1 MMGQGSIRHNN
12 REFTAANVDRERS
25 EQNIV
30 FVNEDLKRTYN
41 NLFGEALETYNAGKK
56 KTRDKIPDYYEH
68 IRKSKQEKLFH
79 EAIFQIGNLNDC
91 GCGTEGGQRAAE
103 ALTAFAKTFQE
114 RNPHLYVFNMV
125 LHMDEATPHLH
136 VDYIPVATEQT
147 RGLSTRVSMKQALKQ
162 QGFTGVGQKQT
173 EWKAWMDREKEVL
186 TEIAQQHEFEII
198 SLGSNRRHMELPE
211 YRAAIQESE
220 AVQEQTAAAL
230 QELADMQ
237 EKKTELKGEIK
248 SLSGTVA
255 ALKAAERVRVD
266 FDTIQPEKTLTGAVK
281 GVTVEQIQ
289 QLKKVAMTGAAAKQA
304 VVELKKKNAAL
315 EKENAEMQ
323 KKIPSTMDRLLEK
336 KNLEL
341 LETRNFNLRQENK
354 ELKEA
359 LEEERSF
366 SDRLLEGID
375 RVLDMLER
383 HLPKQLLHLVDKARD
398 LLPEHQVKP
407 LLHSRPACPL
417 HQGAVPQEKAL
428 GRAVKCRD
436 PADAVRCLGGHIG
449 RDVRKHSCHSIT
461 SWGWPRRCRPA
472 VPESPRSCQSGRRPP
487 CRRSSTSPGTGGR
500 CPCPGKSPGP
510 PPHS

>member
-1 MMGQGSIRHNN
+1 MMGHGSIRHNN

-25 EQNIV
+25 GQNIV
-30 FVNEDLKRTYN
+30 FVNEDLKQTYN
-41 NLFGEALETYNAGKK
+41 NLFGEALEAYNAGKK

-68 IRKSKQEKLFH
+68 IRQSKQEKLFH
-79 EAIFQIGNLNDC
+79 ETIFQIGNLNDC
-91 GCGTEGGQRAAE
+91 GCSMEGGQRAAE
-103 ALTAFAKTFQE
+103 ALTEFAKTFQE
-114 RNPHLYVFNMV
+114 RNPHLHVFNMV

-136 VDYIPVATEQT
+136 VDYIPVATGQT

-162 QGFTGVGQKQT
+162 QGFTGVGRKQT

-211 YRAAIQESE
+211 YRAAIQEAE

-266 FDTIQPEKTLTGAVK
+266 FTIQPEKTLTGAVK

-289 QLKKVAMTGAAAKQA
+289 QLKKVAMTGAAAKQT
-304 VVELKKKNAAL
+304 VVELKKENTAL
-315 EKENAEMQ
+315 EEEKAELR
-323 KKIPSTMDRLLEK
+323 KKIPSVHEKMEAAKQRSLLE
-336 KNLEL
+336 NQNRHLWS
-341 LETRNFNLRQENK
+341 ENE

-383 HLPKQLLHLVDKARD
+383 HLPKQLLHLVDKARE
-398 LLPEHQVKP
+398 LLPDHQTY
-407 LLHSRPACPL
+407 S
-417 HQGAVPQEKAL
+417 QEKPHE
-428 GRAVKCRD
+428 R
-436 PADAVRCLGGHIG
+436 GH
-449 RDVRKHSCHSIT
+449 
-461 SWGWPRRCRPA
+461 SWGDM
-472 VPESPRSCQSGRRPP
+472 SL
-487 CRRSSTSPGTGGR
+487 
-500 CPCPGKSPGP
+500 
-510 PPHS
+510 

>member
-1 MMGQGSIRHNN
+1 MIKR
-12 REFTAANVDRERS
+12 VD
-25 EQNIV
+25 
-30 FVNEDLKRTYN
+30 KRLQAVQCLTGN
-41 NLFGEALETYNAGKK
+41 KIKIIACITMLIDHFSKIFLE
-56 KTRDKIPDYYEH
+56 
-68 IRKSKQEKLFH
+68 S
-79 EAIFQIGNLNDC
+79 
-91 GCGTEGGQRAAE
+91 
-103 ALTAFAKTFQE
+103 
-114 RNPHLYVFNMV
+114 MV

-398 LLPEHQVKP
+398 LLPEHQTY
-407 LLHSRPACPL
+407 R
-417 HQGAVPQEKAL
+417 QEKQHE
-428 GRAVKCRD
+428 R
-436 PADAVRCLGGHIG
+436 GH
-449 RDVRKHSCHSIT
+449 
-461 SWGWPRRCRPA
+461 SWGDM
-472 VPESPRSCQSGRRPP
+472 SL
-487 CRRSSTSPGTGGR
+487 
-500 CPCPGKSPGP
+500 
-510 PPHS
+510 

>member
-1 MMGQGSIRHNN
+1 MYLLPGN
-12 REFTAANVDRERS
+12 RYIAQFSEFPVTLHLI
-25 EQNIV
+25 QQ
-30 FVNEDLKRTYN
+30 
-41 NLFGEALETYNAGKK
+41 
-56 KTRDKIPDYYEH
+56 
-68 IRKSKQEKLFH
+68 SKQEKLFH

-91 GCGTEGGQRAAE
+91 GCGTENGKWAAE
-103 ALTAFAKTFQE
+103 ALTEFAKTFQK
-114 RNPHLYVFNMV
+114 RNPHLHVFNMV

-162 QGFTGVGQKQT
+162 QGFTGVGRKQT

-211 YRAAIQESE
+211 YRAAIQEAE

-289 QLKKVAMTGAAAKQA
+289 QLKKVAMTGAAAKQT

-398 LLPEHQVKP
+398 LLPEHQTY
-407 LLHSRPACPL
+407 R
-417 HQGAVPQEKAL
+417 QEKQHE
-428 GRAVKCRD
+428 R
-436 PADAVRCLGGHIG
+436 GH
-449 RDVRKHSCHSIT
+449 
-461 SWGWPRRCRPA
+461 SWGDM
-472 VPESPRSCQSGRRPP
+472 SL
-487 CRRSSTSPGTGGR
+487 
-500 CPCPGKSPGP
+500 
-510 PPHS
+510 

>member
-1 MMGQGSIRHNN
+1 
-12 REFTAANVDRERS
+12 
-25 EQNIV
+25 
-30 FVNEDLKRTYN
+30 
-41 NLFGEALETYNAGKK
+41 
-56 KTRDKIPDYYEH
+56 
-68 IRKSKQEKLFH
+68 
-79 EAIFQIGNLNDC
+79 
-91 GCGTEGGQRAAE
+91 
-103 ALTAFAKTFQE
+103 
-114 RNPHLYVFNMV
+114 
-125 LHMDEATPHLH
+125 
-136 VDYIPVATEQT
+136 
-147 RGLSTRVSMKQALKQ
+147 MKQALKQ
-162 QGFTGVGQKQT
+162 QGFTGVGRKQT

-211 YRAAIQESE
+211 YRAAIQEAE

-398 LLPEHQVKP
+398 LLPEHQ
-407 LLHSRPACPL
+407 SYR
-417 HQGAVPQEKAL
+417 QEQQREK
-428 GRAVKCRD
+428 
-436 PADAVRCLGGHIG
+436 GH
-449 RDVRKHSCHSIT
+449 
-461 SWGWPRRCRPA
+461 SWGDM
-472 VPESPRSCQSGRRPP
+472 SL
-487 CRRSSTSPGTGGR
+487 
-500 CPCPGKSPGP
+500 
-510 PPHS
+510 

>member
-1 MMGQGSIRHNN
+1 MIKRVDKRLQAVQCLTGNKIKIIACITMLIDHFSKIFLESIMN
-12 REFTAANVDRERS
+12 D
-25 EQNIV
+25 
-30 FVNEDLKRTYN
+30 
-41 NLFGEALETYNAGKK
+41 
-56 KTRDKIPDYYEH
+56 
-68 IRKSKQEKLFH
+68 KLFPLYLAGGMST
-79 EAIFQIGNLNDC
+79 EQFYGIDAFQKNILNGIGTIAFPLFC
-91 GCGTEGGQRAAE
+91 LLLSEGFFYTKNR
-103 ALTAFAKTFQE
+103 K
-114 RNPHLYVFNMV
+114 RYMV

-398 LLPEHQVKP
+398 LLPEHQTY
-407 LLHSRPACPL
+407 R
-417 HQGAVPQEKAL
+417 QEKQHE
-428 GRAVKCRD
+428 R
-436 PADAVRCLGGHIG
+436 GH
-449 RDVRKHSCHSIT
+449 
-461 SWGWPRRCRPA
+461 SWGDM
-472 VPESPRSCQSGRRPP
+472 SL
-487 CRRSSTSPGTGGR
+487 
-500 CPCPGKSPGP
+500 
-510 PPHS
+510 

>member
-1 MMGQGSIRHNN
+1 MKTIRQIAD
-12 REFTAANVDRERS
+12 EIGVSKTAVNKQIANLGLRS
-25 EQNIV
+25 GLRKNGNQFAIDEHQ
-30 FVNEDLKRTYN
+30 
-41 NLFGEALETYNAGKK
+41 EAL
-56 KTRDKIPDYYEH
+56 I
-68 IRKSKQEKLFH
+68 
-79 EAIFQIGNLNDC
+79 
-91 GCGTEGGQRAAE
+91 
-103 ALTAFAKTFQE
+103 
-114 RNPHLYVFNMV
+114 
-125 LHMDEATPHLH
+125 
-136 VDYIPVATEQT
+136 
-147 RGLSTRVSMKQALKQ
+147 KQAFSEKS
-162 QGFTGVGQKQT
+162 QT
-173 EWKAWMDREKEVL
+173 EIENQTQTKSQTENHEVSDLVCVLQATIDTLQGQLEVKDRQIEQQAQTITRL
-186 TEIAQQHEFEII
+186 TDALAAAQ
-198 SLGSNRRHMELPE
+198 
-211 YRAAIQESE
+211 
-220 AVQEQTAAAL
+220 QTAAAL

-398 LLPEHQVKP
+398 LLPEHQTY
-407 LLHSRPACPL
+407 R
-417 HQGAVPQEKAL
+417 QEKQHE
-428 GRAVKCRD
+428 R
-436 PADAVRCLGGHIG
+436 GH
-449 RDVRKHSCHSIT
+449 
-461 SWGWPRRCRPA
+461 SWGDM
-472 VPESPRSCQSGRRPP
+472 SL
-487 CRRSSTSPGTGGR
+487 
-500 CPCPGKSPGP
+500 
-510 PPHS
+510 

>member
-1 MMGQGSIRHNN
+1 MMGHGSIRHNN

-25 EQNIV
+25 GQNIV
-30 FVNEDLKRTYN
+30 FVNEDLKQTYN
-41 NLFGEALETYNAGKK
+41 NLFGEALEAYNAGKK

-68 IRKSKQEKLFH
+68 IRQSKQEKLFH
-79 EAIFQIGNLNDC
+79 ETIFQIGNLNDC
-91 GCGTEGGQRAAE
+91 GCGMEGGQRAAE
-103 ALTAFAKTFQE
+103 ALTEFAKTFQE
-114 RNPHLYVFNMV
+114 RNPHLHVFNMV

-162 QGFTGVGQKQT
+162 QGFTGVGRKQT
-173 EWKAWMDREKEVL
+173 EWKAWMEREKEVL

-198 SLGSNRRHMELPE
+198 SLSSNRRHMELPE
-211 YRAAIQESE
+211 YRAAIQEAE

-266 FDTIQPEKTLTGAVK
+266 FDTIRPEKTLTGAVK

-289 QLKKVAMTGAAAKQA
+289 QLKEVAMTGAAAKQT
-304 VVELKKKNAAL
+304 VVALNKKNASL
-315 EKENAEMQ
+315 EKEKAEMRE
-323 KKIPSTMDRLLEK
+323 KIPSVHEKMEAAAQRSRLE
-336 KNLEL
+336 NQ
-341 LETRNFNLRQENK
+341 NRQLWSENK
-354 ELKEA
+354 ELKAE

-383 HLPKQLLHLVDKARD
+383 HLPKQLLHLVDKARE
-398 LLPEHQVKP
+398 LLPDHQTY
-407 LLHSRPACPL
+407 S
-417 HQGAVPQEKAL
+417 QEKPHE
-428 GRAVKCRD
+428 R
-436 PADAVRCLGGHIG
+436 GH
-449 RDVRKHSCHSIT
+449 
-461 SWGWPRRCRPA
+461 SWGDM
-472 VPESPRSCQSGRRPP
+472 SL
-487 CRRSSTSPGTGGR
+487 
-500 CPCPGKSPGP
+500 
-510 PPHS
+510 

>member
-1 MMGQGSIRHNN
+1 MTFCN
-12 REFTAANVDRERS
+12 D
-25 EQNIV
+25 
-30 FVNEDLKRTYN
+30 DLKQVYHEI
-41 NLFGEALETYNAGKK
+41 FDEALEAYNAGKK

-68 IRKSKQEKLFH
+68 IRQSKQEKLFH

-103 ALTAFAKTFQE
+103 ALIEYAKSFQE
-114 RNPHLYVFNMV
+114 RNPHLHVFNMV

-162 QGFTGVGQKQT
+162 QGFTGVGRKQT

-211 YRAAIQESE
+211 YRAAIQEAE

-281 GVTVEQIQ
+281 GVTVDQIR
-289 QLKKVAMTGAAAKQA
+289 QLKDVAMTGAAAKQT
-304 VVELKKKNAAL
+304 VVDLKKKNAVL
-315 EKENAEMQ
+315 EEEKAELKKEAAAQ
-323 KKIPSTMDRLLEK
+323 RSRLESQ
-336 KNLEL
+336 N
-341 LETRNFNLRQENK
+341 RQLWSENE

-398 LLPEHQVKP
+398 LLPEHQTY
-407 LLHSRPACPL
+407 R
-417 HQGAVPQEKAL
+417 QEKQHE
-428 GRAVKCRD
+428 R
-436 PADAVRCLGGHIG
+436 GH
-449 RDVRKHSCHSIT
+449 
-461 SWGWPRRCRPA
+461 SWGDM
-472 VPESPRSCQSGRRPP
+472 SL
-487 CRRSSTSPGTGGR
+487 
-500 CPCPGKSPGP
+500 
-510 PPHS
+510 